1 MQILRWLPW
10 RTLAST
16 WSNTHAPLERQ
27 LMRRWQLPLCVL
39 LITHHAWLRLNQMR
53 SCTISQLSYPMRAYS
68 HDCHRRLWRGHSQ
81 RTPRCCWEYLAISH
95 TISQDCSR
103 ESAILLQLGK
113 VRVHRSALVAAKE
126 GEIYVMWGD
135 NRMIHAT
142 TTAEIKIDTTEHT
155 ID

>member
-1 MQILRWLPW
+1 M
-10 RTLAST
+10 
-16 WSNTHAPLERQ
+16 
-27 LMRRWQLPLCVL
+27 
-39 LITHHAWLRLNQMR
+39 
-53 SCTISQLSYPMRAYS
+53 
-68 HDCHRRLWRGHSQ
+68 
-81 RTPRCCWEYLAISH
+81 
-95 TISQDCSR
+95 ISQDCSR